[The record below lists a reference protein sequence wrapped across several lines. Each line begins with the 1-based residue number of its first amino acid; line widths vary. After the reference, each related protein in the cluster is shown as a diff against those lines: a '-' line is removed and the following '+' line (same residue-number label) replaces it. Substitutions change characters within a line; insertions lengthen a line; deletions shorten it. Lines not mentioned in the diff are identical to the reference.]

1 MTFDDIYANCNKL
14 KSLLV
19 FETNIY
25 SISTTVYSYNAVI
38 MKALARTFKK
48 HYYRSWHKLTSLFC
62 EIFLK
67 WILNLETVTKNAI
80 LFDSFIDRCEMR
92 KYWDLSLLIPSTKRF
107 NSTVFQIVL
116 NYTVK

>member
-25 SISTTVYSYNAVI
+25 SISTSFYSYNAVI

-48 HYYRSWHKLTSLFC
+48 HYYRSWNKLTSLFC
-62 EIFLK
+62 EMFLK

-80 LFDSFIDRCEMR
+80 IFDSSIGRCDC
-92 KYWDLSLLIPSTKRF
+92 KTF
-107 NSTVFQIVL
+107 
-116 NYTVK
+116 

>member
-48 HYYRSWHKLTSLFC
+48 HYYRSWNKLTSLFC
-62 EIFLK
+62 EMFLK
-67 WILNLETVTKNAI
+67 WILNLETVTNNAI
-80 LFDSFIDRCEMR
+80 IFDSSIGRCAIWPLIGFLCLFTTWTNFIF
-92 KYWDLSLLIPSTKRF
+92 WGSFI
-107 NSTVFQIVL
+107 
-116 NYTVK
+116 

>member
-80 LFDSFIDRCEMR
+80 LFDSFIDRCV
-92 KYWDLSLLIPSTKRF
+92 F
-107 NSTVFQIVL
+107 NDMKEGVPIC
-116 NYTVK
+116 NI

>member
-1 MTFDDIYANCNKL
+1 MTFDDIYANSVKL

-48 HYYRSWHKLTSLFC
+48 HYYRSWNKLTSLFC
-62 EIFLK
+62 EMFLK

-80 LFDSFIDRCEMR
+80 LFDSFIDRCETCVILI
-92 KYWDLSLLIPSTKRF
+92 KYYF
-107 NSTVFQIVL
+107 N
-116 NYTVK
+116 K

>member
-80 LFDSFIDRCEMR
+80 IFDSSIDRCDCPPFGKEV
-92 KYWDLSLLIPSTKRF
+92 P
-107 NSTVFQIVL
+107 VL
-116 NYTVK
+116 FCVM

>member
-67 WILNLETVTKNAI
+67 WILNLETVTNNAI
-80 LFDSFIDRCEMR
+80 IFDSSIGRCDYCNTTAKTVWFIYICDG
-92 KYWDLSLLIPSTKRF
+92 
-107 NSTVFQIVL
+107 
-116 NYTVK
+116 

>member
-1 MTFDDIYANCNKL
+1 MTFDDANCNKL

-48 HYYRSWHKLTSLFC
+48 HYYRSWNKLTSLFC
-62 EIFLK
+62 EMFLK
-67 WILNLETVTKNAI
+67 WILNLETVTKNASI
-80 LFDSFIDRCEMR
+80 LAIEQRAMCIVFINIDW
-92 KYWDLSLLIPSTKRF
+92 K
-107 NSTVFQIVL
+107 IV
-116 NYTVK
+116 NKDI